1 MRLPA
6 LNEKRLWKGQLQKNH
21 YPSLL
26 QPPMILPKVN
36 SLVGGSYPVKDRI
49 HEEMCKSWEEISR
62 NYWIGARKRM
72 AEYRSKQSILTEIF
86 V

>member
-26 QPPMILPKVN
+26 QPPMILPGIN
-36 SLVGGSYPVKDRI
+36 HHIGGTYPIKDRI
-49 HEEMCKSWEEISR
+49 HEEITKGWEEISR
-62 NYWIGARKRM
+62 DYWKGAKKRM
-72 AEYRSKQSILTEIF
+72 AEYRRKQSTITEIY

>member
-6 LNEKRLWKGQLQKNH
+6 LNENRLWKGQLQKNH

-26 QPPMILPKVN
+26 QPPMIVPKVN
-36 SLVGGSYPVKDRI
+36 SLVGGSYPIKDRI

-62 NYWIGARKRM
+62 KYWIGARKRM
-72 AEYRSKQSILTEIF
+72 AEYRRRNTPLTQLY

>member
-6 LNEKRLWKGQLQKNH
+6 LNEERLWKGQLQKNH

-26 QPPMILPKVN
+26 QPPMILPRISPN
-36 SLVGGSYPVKDRI
+36 GGTYPIKDRI
-49 HEEMCKSWEEISR
+49 HEEITRGWEEISR
-62 NYWIGARKRM
+62 AYWEGAKKRM
-72 AEYRSKQSILTEIF
+72 QAYRIAQTIKEIY